1 MSHVDDG
8 FRSLTLKRFPQTDDV
23 NPLLAWEAADE
34 YLLQQLDETE
44 IRGPVLILNDT
55 FGALSC
61 ALAEHSPYS
70 IGDSYLSELG
80 TRENLRHNGIAES
93 SVTFLDSTADYP
105 QAPGVVLIKVPKT
118 LALLEQQLRALRKVV
133 TAQTRIIAGAKARDI
148 HTSTLELFE
157 KVLGPTTTTLAWKK
171 ARLINCTFS
180 HPQLADAP
188 QTLSWKLEDT
198 GWTIHNHANV
208 FSRTGLDIGARFF
221 MQHLPENLDGEIV
234 DLGCGNGV
242 IGLSLLAKNP
252 QANVVFVDE
261 SPMAVDSSR
270 LNVETNLPEA
280 FERCEF
286 MINNALSGVEPFRFN
301 AVFCNPPFHQ
311 KHALTDNIAWEMFH
325 HARRCLKINGELY
338 IVANRHLDYFHKL
351 KKIFG
356 NCATIATNNKF
367 VILKAVK
374 QDTVDKALKRHTGL

>member
-105 QAPGVVLIKVPKT
+105 QAPGIVLIKVPKT

-133 TAQTRIIAGAKARDI
+133 TAHTRIIAGAKARDI

-180 HPQLADAP
+180 NPQLAAAP

-252 QANVVFVDE
+252 QVNVVFVDE

-374 QDTVDKALKRHTGL
+374 QGRRR

>member
-105 QAPGVVLIKVPKT
+105 QGPGVVLIKVPKT

-180 HPQLADAP
+180 NPQLADAP

-208 FSRTGLDIGARFF
+208 FSRTGLDIGACFF

-374 QDTVDKALKRHTGL
+374 QGRRR

>member
-8 FRSLTLKRFPQTDDV
+8 FRSLTLNRFPQTDDV

-325 HARRCLKINGELY
+325 HVRRCLKINGELY

-374 QDTVDKALKRHTGL
+374 QGRRR

>member
-105 QAPGVVLIKVPKT
+105 QVPGVVLIKVPKT

-325 HARRCLKINGELY
+325 HARRCLKIDGELY

-374 QDTVDKALKRHTGL
+374 QGRRR

>member
-1 MSHVDDG
+1 MSHLDNG
-8 FRSLTLKRFPQTDDV
+8 FRSLTLQRFPATDDV
-23 NPLLAWEAADE
+23 NPLQAWEAADE
-34 YLLQQLDETE
+34 YLLQQLDDTE
-44 IRGPVLILNDT
+44 IRGPVLILNDA

-61 ALAEHSPYS
+61 ALAEHKPYS
-70 IGDSYLSELG
+70 IGDSYISELA
-80 TRENLRHNGIAES
+80 TRENLRLNGIDES
-93 SVTFLDSTADYP
+93 SVKFLDSTADYP
-105 QAPGVVLIKVPKT
+105 QQPGVVLIKVPKT

-133 TAQTRIIAGAKARDI
+133 TSDTRIIAGAKARDI

-171 ARLINCTFS
+171 ARLINCTFNE
-180 HPQLADAP
+180 PQLADAP
-188 QTLSWKLEDT
+188 QTVSWKLEGTD
-198 GWTIHNHANV
+198 WTIHNHANV

-221 MQHLPENLDGEIV
+221 MQHLPENLEGEIV

-242 IGLSLLAKNP
+242 IGLTLLDKNP
-252 QANVVFVDE
+252 QAKVVFVDE
-261 SPMAVDSSR
+261 SPMAVASSR
-270 LNVETNLPEA
+270 LNVETNMPEA
-280 FERCEF
+280 LDRCEF

-311 KHALTDNIAWEMFH
+311 KHALTDNVAWEMFH

-356 NCATIATNNKF
+356 NCTTIATNNKF
-367 VILKAVK
+367 VVLKTVK
-374 QDTVDKALKRHTGL
+374 LGRRR

>member
-252 QANVVFVDE
+252 QAKVVFVDE
-261 SPMAVDSSR
+261 SSMAVDSSR

-374 QDTVDKALKRHTGL
+374 QGRRR

>member
-1 MSHVDDG
+1 M
-8 FRSLTLKRFPQTDDV
+8 
-23 NPLLAWEAADE
+23 
-34 YLLQQLDETE
+34 DETE

-93 SVTFLDSTADYP
+93 SVMFLDSTADYP

-180 HPQLADAP
+180 NPQLADAP

-221 MQHLPENLDGEIV
+221 MQHLPENLEGEIV

-270 LNVETNLPEA
+270 LNVETNMPEA

-286 MINNALSGVEPFRFN
+286 MINNALSGVEPYRFN

-374 QDTVDKALKRHTGL
+374 PGRRR

>member
-93 SVTFLDSTADYP
+93 SVTLLDSTADYP
-105 QAPGVVLIKVPKT
+105 QVPGVVLIKVPKT

-374 QDTVDKALKRHTGL
+374 QGRRR

>member
-44 IRGPVLILNDT
+44 IRGPLLILNDT

-118 LALLEQQLRALRKVV
+118 LALLEQQLRALRKVA

-180 HPQLADAP
+180 NPQLADAP

-252 QANVVFVDE
+252 QAKVVFVDE

-325 HARRCLKINGELY
+325 HARRCLKINGALY

-374 QDTVDKALKRHTGL
+374 QGRRR

>member
-105 QAPGVVLIKVPKT
+105 QAPGIVLIKVPKT

-180 HPQLADAP
+180 NPQLAAAP
-188 QTLSWKLEDT
+188 QTLSWKLEET

-270 LNVETNLPEA
+270 LNVETNMPEA

-286 MINNALSGVEPFRFN
+286 MINNALSGVEPYRFN

-374 QDTVDKALKRHTGL
+374 PGRRR

>member
-311 KHALTDNIAWEMFH
+311 KHALTDNIAWEMFQ

-374 QDTVDKALKRHTGL
+374 QGRRR